1 MVSVLRAGRNKQLLR
16 AFLRAFSPLGL
27 ALLTLLLA
35 APPSP
40 AAAAPGTVAA
50 ARAKTVRYRG
60 YSVRV
65 PAAWPVYQLSAHA
78 HTCVRFDRHAVY
90 LGTPSSSQSCPGH
103 LAGRTEA
110 ILISPSPGPAS
121 RGGSVQALARL
132 APGPMSTPQERET
145 QLTNAAHGV
154 TVTATW
160 NRAPQVIRSALGVT
174 TLTREPTASFGTQAR
189 FQSHARFGA
198 QARRA
203 ANDTATTF
211 TGRGFDACATP
222 SESTMSAW
230 GSSLYRALGIYI
242 GGANS
247 ACAQPNL
254 NTAWMEAEWAAG
266 WHMVP
271 IYVGLQAPS
280 NSCGCAAMT
289 GSKAANEGT
298 AAAQDA
304 VAQAQ
309 AVGIGAGNPIYNDM
323 EGYSR
328 TSNNTNAVLN
338 FLAAWTTQLHAEGY
352 VSGVYSSGGS
362 GVADLVSRYGT
373 GYTEPDDIWVADW
386 NGSASTDDSY
396 LPAAGWPSHQRLHQ
410 YRGAHNET
418 YGGATLNID
427 SDYLDGATAYGG
439 TATPAASPFLQ
450 VAPTTNGTVN
460 LTASWPGETG
470 ISRWQTLGGT
480 DPSALGSLGT
490 SPVTGGATSI
500 AEHSAFPYYAIQAVG
515 VDGQVMGTSATVS
528 TRPHVALYG
537 RSAFVPRTGLT
548 GIPAGCFTGAAC
560 RLSATV
566 TAGRK
571 LIAKTGAE
579 QLNTPAGLIFFTL
592 NATGRKL
599 LSTARGRRLP
609 VRVSI
614 HDVSGRSAS
623 ALISLIPYTT
633 LGSGPR
639 RSATSSSEV
648 KLLGLRDFVFGSS
661 TGGILAGCYG
671 PAPCLIKTTISAGH
685 QTVAVTKP
693 EFVGANTAGYL
704 SYRLTGYGRHLLAA
718 AKGNELGAQVTL
730 SIGASAGGSGSS
742 GGAGTASTAS
752 STSTARAHIS
762 LSSFR

>member
-1 MVSVLRAGRNKQLLR
+1 M
-16 AFLRAFSPLGL
+16 
-27 ALLTLLLA
+27 TLLLA
-35 APPSP
+35 AAPSS
-40 AAAAPGTVAA
+40 AAAT
-50 ARAKTVRYRG
+50 RDKTVRYRG
-60 YSVRV
+60 YTVRV
-65 PAAWPVYQLSAHA
+65 PASWPVYRLSAHT

-90 LGTPSSSQSCPGH
+90 LGTPSAAQSCPGH

-110 ILISPSPGPAS
+110 ILITPSPATS
-121 RGGSVQALARL
+121 GGGVQALARL
-132 APGPMSTPQERET
+132 APGRTSTPQERET
-145 QLTNAAHGV
+145 QLSSPAHGV

-174 TLTREPTASFGTQAR
+174 SLTRQPTTGFAPLVRLG
-189 FQSHARFGA
+189 SHARFEA

-203 ANDTATTF
+203 PKDTGTTF
-211 TGRGFDACATP
+211 TGPGFDACSTP

-230 GSSLYRALGIYI
+230 GSSPYRALGIYI

-254 NTAWMEAEWAAG
+254 NTTWVETEWAAG

-280 NSCGCAAMT
+280 NSCGCAAI
-289 GSKAANEGT
+289 AASQSSSEGT

-328 TSNNTNAVLN
+328 TSSNTNAVMN

-352 VSGVYSSGGS
+352 VSGVYSSGNS

-373 GYTEPDDIWVADW
+373 GYAEPDDIWVADW
-386 NGSASTDDSY
+386 NGSASADDPS
-396 LPAAGWPSHQRLHQ
+396 LPAADWPSNQRLHQ

-418 YGGATLNID
+418 YGRATLNID
-427 SDYLDGATAYGG
+427 SDYLDGATAYGAA
-439 TATPAASPFLQ
+439 ATPAAAPSLQ
-450 VAPTTNGTVN
+450 VAPTATGTVN

-480 DPSALGSLGT
+480 NPSALGSLGS

-515 VDGQVMGTSATVS
+515 VNGQVMGTSAPVS
-528 TRPHVALYG
+528 TRPHVVLYG

-548 GIPAGCFTGAAC
+548 GVPAGCFTGAAC
-560 RLSATV
+560 ELSVTV

-571 LIAKTGAE
+571 LIAQTGAE
-579 QLNTPAGLIFFTL
+579 RLNTSAGLIFFTL

-614 HDVSGRSAS
+614 QDVSGRSAS

-639 RSATSSSEV
+639 RSAGSASTV
-648 KLLGLRDFVFGSS
+648 KLIGLRDFVLGSS

-671 PAPCLIKTTISAGH
+671 SAPCLIKTTISAGH

-704 SYRLTGYGRHLLAA
+704 SYRLTGYGRRLLAA
-718 AKGNELGAQVTL
+718 AKGNQLGASVTL
-730 SIGASAGGSGSS
+730 SNVLSTGSVGGSGSTGS
-742 GGAGTASTAS
+742 GSGSTGGAGTAGTAA
-752 STSTARAHIS
+752 TASTARAHIS